1 MDAGKPVAVFQH
13 SPEAG
18 PGYFAEWLAQQ
29 GIPMRLIRIDQGDAV
44 PGGADAFSGLCLM
57 GGPMS
62 ANDPLPWIAQEL
74 ALTRDADARRVP
86 VIGHCLGGQ
95 LLARALGGAVTK
107 NPVKEIGW
115 GRLRVTDAD
124 IARAWLGTDRT
135 DEPEFFQWHGDT
147 FSLPPGAVNF
157 LASDLCANQAFVIE
171 RSGYAHLG
179 MQFHCEMTPALVKD
193 WATDP
198 EGVAEIVEERQRT
211 GGAGVSDPNAMLRE
225 VESRTPRM
233 NELAARL
240 YERWARGLHR
250 GPKRAGADADSISAR
265 AAN

>member
-1 MDAGKPVAVFQH
+1 MKPVAILQH

-18 PGYFAEWLAQQ
+18 PGFFADWLAQQ
-29 GIPMRLIRIDQGDAV
+29 HIPMQLLRIDQGQAV
-44 PGGADAFSGLCLM
+44 PPRADAFSGLCFM
-57 GGPMS
+57 GGPMNV
-62 ANDPLPWIAQEL
+62 NDPLPWLAPVL
-74 ALTRDADARRVP
+74 ALIRDADARNIP

-95 LLARALGGAVTK
+95 LLARALGGVVTR

-115 GRLRVTDAD
+115 GHTRVTDAK
-124 IARAWLGTDRT
+124 IARDWLGADGA

-179 MQFHCEMTPALVKD
+179 MQFHCEMTLALIEN
-193 WATDP
+193 WTMDP
-198 EGVAEIVEERQRT
+198 KGMAEIAEERRRT
-211 GGAGVSDPNAMLRE
+211 GGPGVTDAAAILASSEAQLR
-225 VESRTPRM
+225 RM
-233 NELAARL
+233 TVLAARL
-240 YERWARGLHR
+240 YERWARGLAR
-250 GPKRAGADADSISAR
+250 GSGPENAEHDAAFNGTR

>member
-1 MDAGKPVAVFQH
+1 MKPVAVFQH
-13 SPEAG
+13 APEAG

-29 GIPMRLIRIDQGDAV
+29 RIPMRLIRIDQGETV
-44 PGGADAFSGLCLM
+44 PAGADAYSGLCLM

-62 ANDPLPWIAQEL
+62 ANDPLPWIVQEL
-74 ALTRDADARRVP
+74 ALIRDADARGIP

-95 LLARALGGAVTK
+95 LLARALGGTVAR

-124 IARAWLGTDRT
+124 IARTWLGADRT
-135 DEPEFFQWHGDT
+135 DESEFFQWHGDA

-157 LASDLCANQAFVIE
+157 LASELCANQAFVIK
-171 RSGYAHLG
+171 RSGYEHLG

-198 EGVAEIVEERQRT
+198 EGVAEIADERQRT
-211 GGAGVSDPNAMLRE
+211 GGAGVSDPDAMLRE
-225 VESRTPRM
+225 LDSRTRRM
-233 NELAARL
+233 NALAARL
-240 YERWARGLHR
+240 YERWARGLAR
-250 GPKRAGADADSISAR
+250 DQSPARADAASISAR
-265 AAN
+265 SAN